1 VFTLIPISILTFYLV
16 YLKLNIYNHQVGL
29 VLPWLTILVFSYFE
43 LSSLHIKIK
52 DFTVIV
58 IMFFLIAYFFGSKL
72 AKFKNFKYKR
82 SQTVITYISR
92 KKYIILLL
100 FFVLIT
106 FFNVVLAGY
115 IPLVR
120 MITTGDSGY
129 LSFGIT
135 GVYGF
140 YLAYAN
146 AFGVLSYYLY
156 IKTNNK
162 LYRNVV
168 ILIFLIFVLFVTR
181 QNFISLLTE
190 LFILHGF
197 LKKFISKKKI
207 FFLVLGLLILFSYLG
222 ELRSGD
228 IKEIIEANDEYL
240 WLPSFIYWVYGYFY
254 FSGLN
259 LNNMINNT
267 NAPYF
272 DGSSFMSLVPNFIKN
287 IIDFSTEH
295 EYFLQKVNF
304 TVSTGLESI
313 YIDMGLVEVIL
324 FGLIF
329 GFFTSILYKKIKI
342 YIDNFKY
349 LSIYSV
355 LFFCTVFSFF
365 VNFWFYL
372 PIIFQIPFFFFFN
385 QFIFKEKNIQSEISF
400 ES

>member
-1 VFTLIPISILTFYLV
+1 
-16 YLKLNIYNHQVGL
+16 
-29 VLPWLTILVFSYFE
+29 
-43 LSSLHIKIK
+43 
-52 DFTVIV
+52 
-58 IMFFLIAYFFGSKL
+58 
-72 AKFKNFKYKR
+72 
-82 SQTVITYISR
+82 
-92 KKYIILLL
+92 
-100 FFVLIT
+100 
-106 FFNVVLAGY
+106 
-115 IPLVR
+115 
-120 MITTGDSGY
+120 
-129 LSFGIT
+129 
-135 GVYGF
+135 
-140 YLAYAN
+140 
-146 AFGVLSYYLY
+146 
-156 IKTNNK
+156 
-162 LYRNVV
+162 
-168 ILIFLIFVLFVTR
+168 
-181 QNFISLLTE
+181 
-190 LFILHGF
+190 
-197 LKKFISKKKI
+197 
-207 FFLVLGLLILFSYLG
+207 
-222 ELRSGD
+222 
-228 IKEIIEANDEYL
+228 
-240 WLPSFIYWVYGYFY
+240 
-254 FSGLN
+254 
-259 LNNMINNT
+259 MINNT

-342 YIDNFKY
+342 DRDNFKY